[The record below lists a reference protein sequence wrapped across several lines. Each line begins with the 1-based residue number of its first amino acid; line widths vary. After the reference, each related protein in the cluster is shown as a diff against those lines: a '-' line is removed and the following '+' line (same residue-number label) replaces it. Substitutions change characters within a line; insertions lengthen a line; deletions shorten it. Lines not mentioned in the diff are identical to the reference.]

1 MSIVHT
7 EHVLVVPTQLL
18 HDLGYFQGFH
28 DDTDRYLERLLDAAN
43 TSYRPRDEM
52 ERDPSFKQLI
62 PYCIFRCN
70 GQVFHYRRGTEQ
82 GEVRPVGR
90 GAQHSGLRAEVR
102 LVEDG
107 TVAVIPDAGLRTA
120 ES

>member
-62 PYCIFRCN
+62 PYVIFRHTDAD
-70 GQVFHYRRGTEQ
+70 GRVHVFEYTRGKGQ
-82 GEVRPVGR
+82 GEQR
-90 GAQHSGLRAEVR
+90 
-102 LVEDG
+102 
-107 TVAVIPDAGLRTA
+107 
-120 ES
+120 